1 MPTTT
6 FDVDR
11 RAMQRKFAISV
22 WENEGGRGLGRRQLA
37 RADAPY
43 MVTTELIQLRI
54 RIIALENLVIALLAA
69 PSDRRLELAREL
81 ANYISPRSG
90 FTPHHV
96 TVSAAAQM
104 MHLVERA
111 GDLCA
116 IQS

>member
-11 RAMQRKFAISV
+11 RAMQREIAISV
-22 WENEGGRGLGRRQLA
+22 WENEGGRGLGHRQA
-37 RADAPY
+37 VWADAPY
-43 MVTTELIQLRI
+43 MVTTELIQLRV
-54 RIIALENLVIALLAA
+54 RIIALENLVVALLAA
-69 PSDRRLELAREL
+69 PSDRRLDLARDL
-81 ANYISPRSG
+81 ANYISPREG
-90 FTPHHV
+90 FTPHHL